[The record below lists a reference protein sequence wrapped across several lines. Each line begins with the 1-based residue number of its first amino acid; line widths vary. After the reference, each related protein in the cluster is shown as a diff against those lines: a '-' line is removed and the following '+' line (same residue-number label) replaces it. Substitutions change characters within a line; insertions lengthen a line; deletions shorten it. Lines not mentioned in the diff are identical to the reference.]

1 MLDRN
6 MFRTAIVVL
15 ALGSLGAAARAQF
28 TGIYTFNGNY
38 DGCCSYY
45 ADYLAQGTDGNLHGT
60 MPVGAWAAPYGS
72 WFDYTPGTSSPLI
85 HELQSSLQPE
95 EPYSGLTLGVDGN
108 LYGGSTHGGASTGS
122 GSTYGALF
130 RISNGVMT
138 TVYKF
143 TGGTNGSYPYAPPI
157 QAPDGN
163 LYGVTYDPATTG
175 YVYQVVMSN
184 GVGTLGWI
192 HALPSGSRAALIM
205 ATDGN
210 LYGTVPYGGFTIN
223 GKAPLNNS
231 GGAIFQVT
239 LGGALTGIYNI
250 TGSSSNNNGAGDGFR
265 SWGAVMQASDG
276 NLYGATTAGGAY
288 AGGTLYK
295 VALNGTGFTVI
306 HNFQYNDGTAPSG
319 GLVEG
324 SDGYLYGLASA
335 SGYLKNIII
344 PGGGFVFTP
353 EGTLFKVDT
362 AGVNFVRLYTFFKGN
377 VSGGQGSGNNPFA
390 TPVLHTSGV
399 IYGLTQSGGTGP
411 SGNYFG
417 TYDDGGE
424 LFSYHASLEPFVSVV
439 SQRTGKIGDRISIIG
454 QGFLNTTGVL
464 FGGVA
469 ASSQKFQIIIL
480 SDNFLTV
487 VVPFGAKSGKITV
500 QESNT
505 TYTTINP
512 FKIQCS
518 FLYCP

>member
-6 MFRTAIVVL
+6 MFRTSMVAL
-15 ALGSLGAAARAQF
+15 ALSTLGVAGRAQF

-38 DGCCSYY
+38 DGCCAYY
-45 ADYLAQGTDGNLHGT
+45 ADYMAQGMDGNLHGT

-72 WFDYTPGTSSPLI
+72 WFDYTLGASAPLI
-85 HELQSSLQPE
+85 HELQSSTQPQD
-95 EPYSGLTLGVDGN
+95 PYTGLTLGIDGN
-108 LYGGSTHGGASTGS
+108 LYGGSTHGGAPTST
-122 GSTYGALF
+122 GSTYGALY

-143 TGGTNGSYPYAPPI
+143 TGGINGSYPYAPPI

-163 LYGVTYDPATTG
+163 LYGVTYDPAATG

-223 GKAPLNNS
+223 GQTPLNNS
-231 GGAIFQVT
+231 GGGVFQVT

-250 TGSSSNNNGAGDGFR
+250 NASSSNNNGAGDGNH
-265 SWGAVMQASDG
+265 SWGAVMQANDG
-276 NLYGATTAGGAY
+276 VLYGTTSAGGAY

-295 VALNGTGFTVI
+295 VALNGTGFSVI
-306 HNFQYNDGTAPSG
+306 HNFQYNDGTVPTG
-319 GLVEG
+319 GLVQG
-324 SDGYLYGLASA
+324 SDNLLYGLASA
-335 SGYLKNIII
+335 NGFIKNILL
-344 PGGGFVFTP
+344 PGGGYAFTS

-362 AGVNFVRLYTFFKGN
+362 GGANFVRLFTFYKGN
-377 VSGGQGSGNNPFA
+377 TTGGQGSGNNPFA
-390 TPVLHTSGV
+390 TPVLHTSGM
-399 IYGLTQSGGTGP
+399 IYGLTLSGGTGP
-411 SGNYFG
+411 AGNYFG

-424 LFSYHASLEPFVSVV
+424 LFSYKGNLERFVSVV
-439 SQRTGKIGDRISIIG
+439 SQRAGKVGDRVSIIG

-469 ASSQKFQIIIL
+469 ASSQKFQIIVL

-487 VVPFGAKSGKITV
+487 VIPPDAKTGKITV
-500 QESNT
+500 QEVST

-512 FKIQCS
+512 FVIQCA
-518 FLYCP
+518 LKYCP